1 MFVGNVDFE
10 GILISRIVRRFD
22 CEVVLPLLPAIQEK
36 PNIPRFVKI
45 LGFVL
50 VSGLGASDGGDR
62 NAVGIRTDDGHFVWQ
77 HIPCQLV
84 VVYGVCGLRFPI
96 LAENHRLGAVEKRI
110 THLQRHVIP
119 EVQNDLIMVILTVGD
134 HVHRDSIRIGGLALR
149 YFHGQIAVGTRQF
162 PAVVRV
168 RCRVDAPDS
177 RIGRVFARQF
187 QLVGQSTAG
196 KLIILYFSRDSSLRL
211 AGLQFMPCS
220 AFRPVKNELHIR
232 ELLICDLIPE
242 KHIPFRSPDRK

>member
-1 MFVGNVDFE
+1 MDIIIPAVFVGNVDFE

-36 PNIPRFVKI
+36 LNLSRFMQLLRFVI
-45 LGFVL
+45 VACP
-50 VSGLGASDGGDR
+50 GAADGGDR

-149 YFHGQIAVGTRQF
+149 YFHGQRAVGTRQI

-168 RCRVDAPDS
+168 RCIADAPDS
-177 RIGRVFARQF
+177 RIGRVAADQF
-187 QLVGQSTAG
+187 HLVAYPASGQLVILDFIRNTAIGQA
-196 KLIILYFSRDSSLRL
+196 K
-211 AGLQFMPCS
+211 
-220 AFRPVKNELHIR
+220 
-232 ELLICDLIPE
+232 
-242 KHIPFRSPDRK
+242 

>member
-10 GILISRIVRRFD
+10 VILISRIVRRFD
-22 CEVVLPLLPAIQEK
+22 CEVVLSLLPAIQEK
-36 PNIPRFVKI
+36 LNLSRFMQLLRFVI
-45 LGFVL
+45 VACP
-50 VSGLGASDGGDR
+50 GAFDGGDR

-149 YFHGQIAVGTRQF
+149 HFHGQRINGIPQIS
-162 PAVVRV
+162 VVRV
-168 RCRVDAPDS
+168 RCIADAPDS

-187 QLVGQSTAG
+187 QLVGQSAAG
-196 KLIILYFSRDSSLRL
+196 KLIILYFSRDGSLRL
-211 AGLQFMPCS
+211 TGLQFMPRS
-220 AFRPVKNELHIR
+220 AAFHPRKGKLHIR
-232 ELLICDLIPE
+232 ELLIGNLIPE